1 MGQPVH
7 RTKQRFAL
15 PGLALNVPL
24 LARRT
29 PDEVARVLGRPEA
42 SSESRHSR
50 HQTLNY
56 QNGDVL
62 VVFTDGKAEWIKVN
76 RAKGLMFSKDALTS
90 LGLPRK
96 RPTSIG
102 EDAMSWNNIHGVRE
116 VTLRSNGAGGVS
128 SVVICVET
136 KKNRPSKKR
145 SWLAL
150 IRLNPA
156 FGQ

>member
-1 MGQPVH
+1 MGQPVQP
-7 RTKQRFAL
+7 TKQRFAL

-29 PDEVARVLGRPEA
+29 PDEVARVLGRPAA

-76 RAKGLMFSKDALTS
+76 KAKGLMFSKDTLTR
-90 LGLPRK
+90 LGLPPK
-96 RPTSIG
+96 RPTRI
-102 EDAMSWNNIHGVRE
+102 ENDAMSWDNIHGVRE
-116 VTLRSNGAGGVS
+116 VTVHSNGAGGVS
-128 SVVICVET
+128 SVLICVEA
-136 KKNRPSKKR
+136 KKNRPPKKQ
-145 SWLAL
+145 SWAAV
-150 IRLNPA
+150 IRLKPA
-156 FGQ
+156 LG